1 MSKRTKIR
9 INLDHHGKAVD
20 KYKDNRDSNCKD
32 YYKSPGKDVD
42 DHYNDGKDNNN
53 DNDDEDYHNYSHLVR
68 NDNLDPVLPNTRQ
81 GRSGNNCFL
90 DSFFSYVT

>member
-32 YYKSPGKDVD
+32 YY
-42 DHYNDGKDNNN
+42 
-53 DNDDEDYHNYSHLVR
+53 SHLVR
-68 NDNLDPVLPNTRQ
+68 KTARTTIMTTMMKIITIT
-81 GRSGNNCFL
+81 
-90 DSFFSYVT
+90 VTW